1 MVSWTEVKDSMQT
14 AVNKVQGN
22 PIIDTFT
29 RGAIE
34 SIPGAGNILIK
45 FYDKYTETNAEK
57 VMLEKASTK

>member
-1 MVSWTEVKDSMQT
+1 MQT
-14 AVNKVQGN
+14 AVNMVQGN